1 MDTEFH
7 FHTTP
12 FKHQRDEFFHSRD
25 RKNYAILWEQGTGK
39 SKLLLDQVA
48 WLYDQEEVDGV
59 LLVAPNGVHR
69 NWIVDQIPEHWD
81 AEERPIRTFLWS
93 ASRAGTQASRREFD
107 EMLVFPGLA
116 FFAINYDAL
125 NTDKGYAA
133 CEKFLKTHQAVMV
146 LDESHR
152 IKTPGAKRTKK
163 ALKLGAFA
171 KYKRILTGTV
181 VGNSPFDVY
190 SQFGFLD
197 PKVLGHNS
205 FFTFKNRYGVFE
217 QRFAGT
223 HKYQKLLR
231 YRNVEELQG
240 LIAHHSSRVTKDDV
254 LDLPPKLYQKRY
266 FQMSPEQ
273 ARLYENLREEFIVE
287 LKNGLTLTASLALV
301 RMLRLQQ
308 ITCGYLP
315 IEGETQA
322 IADTNPRLL
331 ALLDLLEDYED
342 QKVIIF
348 ARFTEDIRQIEAALP
363 QGSCVSY
370 YGDTD
375 DEAREAAKD
384 RLKNDPSCR
393 YFVAN
398 PQTAS
403 EGLNLFAAS
412 VVVYYSNSFKL
423 LERLQSEDRIH
434 RIGQTRNCT
443 YIDLVA
449 PDTVDDRIVAALR
462 EKKNIAAMINGDTL
476 GEWI

>member
-1 MDTEFH
+1 MDTDFH

-223 HKYQKLLR
+223 HKYQK
-231 YRNVEELQG
+231 
-240 LIAHHSSRVTKDDV
+240 
-254 LDLPPKLYQKRY
+254 RY

-462 EKKNIAAMINGDTL
+462 EKKSIAAMINGDTL

>member
-1 MDTEFH
+1 MTDFH

-315 IEGETQA
+315 IEGEMQKVS
-322 IADTNPRLL
+322 DDNPRLE

-342 QKVIIF
+342 QRVIVF
-348 ARFTEDIRQIEAALP
+348 SRFVEDLSQIERALP
-363 QGSCVSY
+363 KGTTVNYRGTPEERSEALAAFNTTQSLRLLATQKILREGFNLQIAATCVY
-370 YGDTD
+370 YANDFSLI
-375 DEAREAAKD
+375 D
-384 RLKNDPSCR
+384 RL
-393 YFVAN
+393 
-398 PQTAS
+398 QT
-403 EGLNLFAAS
+403 
-412 VVVYYSNSFKL
+412 
-423 LERLQSEDRIH
+423 EDRIH
-434 RIGQTRNCT
+434 RIGQTRNTT

-449 PDTVDDRIVAALR
+449 PGTVDDRIVAALR